1 MRSIK
6 VMKFSEAN
14 LEMLLTVEFNSN
26 VEIPTVVL
34 TQFKDN
40 GFSVENFEERT
51 GFKIVEID

>member
-1 MRSIK
+1 MRTIK
-6 VMKFSEAN
+6 VMKFSESN
-14 LEMLLTVEFNSN
+14 LQMLNETEFNSD